1 MSNFR
6 SIKPEQNGLSGPNR
20 PNRPSG
26 QGSQPP
32 LGNRGERRSMG
43 PAQGPSRSRSGKPV
57 RRSSSRINSPGGAR
71 RSPSAGKRKGSGA
84 GMTGRAFVYLIIFV
98 LILLPTLISLIRT
111 RSSLEKTKQ
120 EQASLQK
127 EKEQLSAS
135 IEELNNQLQ
144 IVNTDE
150 FIEKY
155 AHEKLGMIRLNEILV
170 QTQNGQ
176 YSVDQ
181 KKVKA
186 ITEGQQKAQSVEENA
201 SNSEDMPKEQ
211 ASQEG
216 QQ

>member
-1 MSNFR
+1 
-6 SIKPEQNGLSGPNR
+6 
-20 PNRPSG
+20 
-26 QGSQPP
+26 
-32 LGNRGERRSMG
+32 
-43 PAQGPSRSRSGKPV
+43 
-57 RRSSSRINSPGGAR
+57 
-71 RSPSAGKRKGSGA
+71 
-84 GMTGRAFVYLIIFV
+84 MTGRAFVYLIIFV